1 MSLTRNLVASAAL
14 VACLLQAA
22 SCVNGHGKALVSAD
36 VVATALRMDGN
47 ARQIVEASER
57 ANRAF
62 ALHDNIYKHYHYKD
76 ASYSCLAEGTCFA
89 NYIAFQSRMY
99 ADEFGA
105 SEPVASAPLGVLSTI
120 LEENRLIQTARRIED
135 EAVSRIQAA
144 PATWIGDRSARERVW
159 VLRTGFATEPLQD
172 EAIRRLLAG
181 YSGLQVGIV
190 TRERAPE
197 VFALVGERMSA
208 ALVRDGRV
216 LKDVT
221 RVDQLAEL
229 LHIPHAAA
237 RARRYPELQ
246 RFDAHMHLVPGGAA
260 NWNRILEI
268 NHVKK
273 AVVSALP
280 IKKDYE
286 GLDDANALVLETARL
301 YPRLVPFVMIS
312 PFRASP
318 LEDLEN
324 AVARG
329 ARGVKLINGHGDFF
343 EPSKQDIID
352 PPGLRKM
359 FAFCERRGIPVL
371 WHVSSHLYRV
381 GLLRVLEE
389 FPRLKVI
396 LPHMGGYLTYTPETV
411 RRLLSDYPNF
421 YVDLSWGTQ
430 PDYLRRAVEDIS
442 YEADAWRELVVEFAD
457 RFLFGSDLVVGAH
470 TSLAHASMVYEMYEN
485 MLAAQTYDL
494 NYFPEQGYTSFLDE
508 SHNRAGLRG
517 LNLPLPVLRKVYW
530 DNAIAA
536 FGLDE

>member
-14 VACLLQAA
+14 VACLLQAV

-89 NYIAFQSRMY
+89 NYIAFQSQMY

-105 SEPVASAPLGVLSTI
+105 SEPVPSAPLGVLSTI

-470 TSLAHASMVYEMYEN
+470 TSLAHTSMVYEMYEN

>member
-1 MSLTRNLVASAAL
+1 MFRELHCIPKSDVRRRVRRVRAGATGTVRRAFNDSRGESAHP
-14 VACLLQAA
+14 
-22 SCVNGHGKALVSAD
+22 NGS
-36 VVATALRMDGN
+36 
-47 ARQIVEASER
+47 
-57 ANRAF
+57 ANRGRGR
-62 ALHDNIYKHYHYKD
+62 
-76 ASYSCLAEGTCFA
+76 LADPG
-89 NYIAFQSRMY
+89 R
-99 ADEFGA
+99 
-105 SEPVASAPLGVLSTI
+105 
-120 LEENRLIQTARRIED
+120 ARD
-135 EAVSRIQAA
+135 V
-144 PATWIGDRSARERVW
+144 GDRSARERVW

-421 YVDLSWGTQ
+421 YVS
-430 PDYLRRAVEDIS
+430 
-442 YEADAWRELVVEFAD
+442 VVP
-457 RFLFGSDLVVGAH
+457 RQ
-470 TSLAHASMVYEMYEN
+470 
-485 MLAAQTYDL
+485 AA
-494 NYFPEQGYTSFLDE
+494 P
-508 SHNRAGLRG
+508 HR
-517 LNLPLPVLRKVYW
+517 
-530 DNAIAA
+530 
-536 FGLDE
+536 